1 MRRLLLA
8 LLALVTLAGTA
19 GSAHAQDLARV
30 DTLLASGR
38 FTEARTTLERWRA
51 AHPRN
56 SRDASPDQ
64 HARALLLEGRIA
76 SDPDVALDAYLSLVL
91 GYPTAAEAPHA
102 LLLLG
107 QGLLATG
114 QPERARGY
122 LERRVRD
129 YPAAARRAE
138 ALLWLARAQVRTAR
152 TADACA
158 TLREA
163 ETARTA
169 DADLRALLAHEQAQ
183 ACSAS
188 ADGAQPTQP
197 AAPPAPRSEPRP
209 QPVQAERTAPARQER
224 YTVQAGAFRTIDR
237 AERLAKTLRER
248 GFDDV
253 RIVYVSSSTLA
264 RVRIGYFANASD
276 AAAFAS
282 RLRAAGFDA
291 AVGTDAH
298 MERAQ
303 R

>member
-8 LLALVTLAGTA
+8 LLALSTLAGSS

-38 FTEARTTLERWRA
+38 FTEARNTLERWRA

-56 SRDASPDQ
+56 SRDASPDL

-76 SDPDVALDAYLSLVL
+76 SDPDAALDAYLSLVL

-152 TADACA
+152 IADACA

-163 ETARTA
+163 EAARTA

-188 ADGAQPTQP
+188 ADVAQPTQP
-197 AAPPAPRSEPRP
+197 V
-209 QPVQAERTAPARQER
+209 QPERTAPVRQER
-224 YTVQAGAFRTIDR
+224 YTVQAGAFRTVDR
-237 AERLAKTLRER
+237 AEQLANTLRER
-248 GFDDV
+248 GFDDA
-253 RIVYVSSSTLA
+253 RIVYVSTSTLA